1 LTIAKPGMELERIG
15 APDDPVEGS
24 NVTLICTTSN
34 KDGQEKNRPK
44 WFYHDNN
51 NFYRPV
57 ILLPK
62 KKRID
67 KFNARF
73 PPAKPVKNLQP
84 TNNQGPFTKYRR
96 EMVEIFFNLLIQ
108 YFQSVGNELTE
119 RKIMF
124 D

>member
-1 LTIAKPGMELERIG
+1 MELERIG

-108 YFQSVGNELTE
+108 FFQSMQIFN
-119 RKIMF
+119 
-124 D
+124 